1 MAVLVLADR
10 SGPAVS
16 QPTRSAVAAAGQI
29 DKDVHVLV
37 LGAEG
42 AEAAAKLPGV
52 AKVLKAEGP
61 AYEHGLAEPVAAL
74 LVALAPNYTHLLAPS
89 APGLGTALLP
99 EVRTRP
105 DVSIVSSAL

>member
-1 MAVLVLADR
+1 MPVLVLADQTG
-10 SGPAVS
+10 SEIS
-16 QPTRSAVAAAGQI
+16 NPTRSAVAAAGQI

-52 AKVLKAEGP
+52 SKVLKAAGP

-74 LVALAPNYTHLLAPS
+74 LVSLAPNYTHLP
-89 APGLGTALLP
+89 APGNPTGKNVPPRVAPLLDGQ
-99 EVRTRP
+99 VI
-105 DVSIVSSAL
+105 SH